1 MLYQFLLCIKVIQL
15 YTFFPYYFPWSI
27 PGDWILFPVL
37 YNRTLLLIHSKCN
50 SLHLLTPNSQSI
62 PLPPRLSLMSI
73 LMFKNLD
80 SESSVPLKTPFT
92 LQVSHLGL
100 LGGFLSSNSSVRF
113 SRLLPKA
120 QRLPEDRREG
130 RGEGRGSNWR
140 DTGGR
145 ENLMGGGKGK
155 GQQ

>member
-1 MLYQFLLCIKVIQL
+1 MVYPKRLDRVPCI
-15 YTFFPYYFPWSI
+15 PRPS
-27 PGDWILFPVL
+27 
-37 YNRTLLLIHSKCN
+37 LLIHSKCN

-100 LGGFLSSNSSVRF
+100 LGGFPSSNGSVRF
-113 SRLLPKA
+113 SRLLPTA
-120 QRLPEDRREG
+120 RSLPEERGEG
-130 RGEGRGSNWR
+130 RGEGGGSQR
-140 DTGGR
+140 RSTGGR